1 MKTATLAALAV
12 ATLTTAAHAGIFA
25 TSPMAAPLKGRTV
38 LTTDACTLPLDAAA
52 LGTTAGNLAAMR
64 RAFYYLDDGRTE
76 EGCWRYDA
84 ETVVLAWPA
93 SKVLTRR
100 PVGNF
105 KVTDRKATAWEALR

>member
-12 ATLTTAAHAGIFA
+12 ATLATAAHADIFA
-25 TSPMAAPLKGRTV
+25 TSSMAAPLKGRTV

-52 LGTTAGNLAAMR
+52 LGTTAGNIANMR

-105 KVTDRKATAWEALR
+105 KVADRKSSAWETLR

>member
-1 MKTATLAALAV
+1 MKTATIAALAV
-12 ATLTTAAHAGIFA
+12 AALTTTAQADIFA
-25 TSPMAAPLKGRTV
+25 TSSMAAPLKGRTV
-38 LTTDACTLPLDAAA
+38 LTTDACALPLDAAA
-52 LGTTAGNLAAMR
+52 LGTTAGNIANMR

-105 KVTDRKATAWEALR
+105 KVADRKSSAWETLR